1 MPKNLANLLV
11 EVYDTYPTALTV
23 PRYADYRIKV
33 SSRTVRR
40 NHVGELIMSSGWTS
54 LSASR
59 GRVIV
64 ANFTV
69 FLSLIF
75 TDFPRH
81 RRNSARFTRFA
92 ETEDIFH
99 KAKRY
104 FKFHAKSASRRSICH
119 VEIHSRIN
127 QRNTASTIRLESS
140 NIGSASRFK
149 EENSE
154 MQET

>member
-23 PRYADYRIKV
+23 PRYADYPIKV

-64 ANFTV
+64 AIHRSHEFHSFLVINFHRFPAASKKQRQV
-69 FLSLIF
+69 YPFCGNRRHISQGQKIFQISRKIRFSSL
-75 TDFPRH
+75 DL
-81 RRNSARFTRFA
+81 
-92 ETEDIFH
+92 
-99 KAKRY
+99 
-104 FKFHAKSASRRSICH
+104 SRRDPLAH
-119 VEIHSRIN
+119 
-127 QRNTASTIRLESS
+127 
-140 NIGSASRFK
+140 
-149 EENSE
+149 
-154 MQET
+154 